1 MYSQQYQNPFLSVS
15 TNKTASLHDNGAGSN
30 AIHVHSQN
38 NQINQNQ
45 ISNYIDVI
53 FRTKNSDIKI
63 RCNAY
68 DNFAKLVEKL
78 YIKVPN
84 LSKLNNDFIAQNKKI
99 SYFNTLKENHI
110 NNGEIIFVCQKE
122 EKHGQK
128 NDKNANQINNQKI
141 KSNEQIIDETKIME
155 TIALTQLEK
164 LKKVFLNTNN
174 QNQNQIN
181 DQMSI
186 YSHQANINQ
195 NNFQNQIINQQSVL
209 NPQLASVVPPP
220 INNYFSS
227 GNTRDTEKIL
237 VISDLIKNT
246 NYSERN
252 LILKLYDKNYRKFGD
267 LLNKLYNELSDYHI
281 KHLAVGSFM
290 NSILYDSICLSEVLI
305 LSNQE
310 LNKLRNNH
318 FCNNNIICAPG
329 FGLNNNINMNNNF
342 MRKNSINNN
351 MGYNNMNNNNNNF
364 GIGLGVHQMVRSQTM
379 NNNTMTMNN
388 NILGGQN
395 NPMEQSA
402 MKMGCNFGEL
412 GELEKILVEIIGSRT
427 STELKKIKEIY
438 YTRYN
443 KNLDTDVAFKTSG
456 DFQRILLAL
465 LQCKRTYSLNADNEI
480 CKKDANDL
488 LKIGVGNWT
497 SYIEVVYNIFATR
510 SPANLRLIYQYFK
523 KQSGKGLLS
532 TVYSEFN
539 GNTKIL
545 LETILKANLDPFG
558 FYAKRIHDSIL
569 ASNYCDLIRNICTRN
584 TKDLFNIRQ
593 IYKKNYGSDLLT
605 DIRKLNNTNY
615 NEILYSIVS
624 KSK

>member
-1 MYSQQYQNPFLSVS
+1 MYSQHYVNPFSSVS
-15 TNKTASLHDNGAGSN
+15 TNKTASLQDNGAGSN

-84 LSKLNNDFIAQNKKI
+84 LSKLNNDFIVQNKKI

-128 NDKNANQINNQKI
+128 NDKNTNQINNQKI

-186 YSHQANINQ
+186 YSHQANITQQ
-195 NNFQNQIINQQSVL
+195 NYPNQQNIHFPVSCF
-209 NPQLASVVPPP
+209 NPSVVP
-220 INNYFSS
+220 INNQCVSS

-246 NYSERN
+246 TYSERN

-329 FGLNNNINMNNNF
+329 FGFNNNNNMNNYLIRN
-342 MRKNSINNN
+342 
-351 MGYNNMNNNNNNF
+351 NNMNNNMDYNIMNNNNDGI
-364 GIGLGVHQMVRSQTM
+364 GIGLRVPQLVRSQTM

-545 LETILKANLDPFG
+545 LETILKANLDPYG

-593 IYKKNYGSDLLT
+593 TYKKNYGSDLLI

>member
-1 MYSQQYQNPFLSVS
+1 
-15 TNKTASLHDNGAGSN
+15 
-30 AIHVHSQN
+30 
-38 NQINQNQ
+38 
-45 ISNYIDVI
+45 
-53 FRTKNSDIKI
+53 
-63 RCNAY
+63 
-68 DNFAKLVEKL
+68 
-78 YIKVPN
+78 
-84 LSKLNNDFIAQNKKI
+84 
-99 SYFNTLKENHI
+99 
-110 NNGEIIFVCQKE
+110 
-122 EKHGQK
+122 
-128 NDKNANQINNQKI
+128 
-141 KSNEQIIDETKIME
+141 
-155 TIALTQLEK
+155 
-164 LKKVFLNTNN
+164 
-174 QNQNQIN
+174 
-181 DQMSI
+181 
-186 YSHQANINQ
+186 
-195 NNFQNQIINQQSVL
+195 
-209 NPQLASVVPPP
+209 
-220 INNYFSS
+220 
-227 GNTRDTEKIL
+227 
-237 VISDLIKNT
+237 
-246 NYSERN
+246 
-252 LILKLYDKNYRKFGD
+252 
-267 LLNKLYNELSDYHI
+267 
-281 KHLAVGSFM
+281 
-290 NSILYDSICLSEVLI
+290 
-305 LSNQE
+305 
-310 LNKLRNNH
+310 
-318 FCNNNIICAPG
+318 
-329 FGLNNNINMNNNF
+329 MNNNF

-545 LETILKANLDPFG
+545 LETILKANLDPYG

-615 NEILYSIVS
+615 NEILCSIVS